1 MSDLDNWEPLLNQQ
15 LCYGTKLK
23 VPQQVKIWLI

>member
-15 LCYGTKLK
+15 SFYGTKLK